1 MWGQSPLPT
10 SSPKPSRSLAPWRVQ
25 DACCMNMET
34 AQVFWESSITGLE
47 EARLDGGG
55 GYVWDGYLDGTRGL
69 RGGMGDE
76 NRGGDWRGLECN
88 GVEQ

>member
-1 MWGQSPLPT
+1 
-10 SSPKPSRSLAPWRVQ
+10 
-25 DACCMNMET
+25 MNMET

-76 NRGGDWRGLECN
+76 NRVGTGEGWSVMGSNSDRMQVG
-88 GVEQ
+88 